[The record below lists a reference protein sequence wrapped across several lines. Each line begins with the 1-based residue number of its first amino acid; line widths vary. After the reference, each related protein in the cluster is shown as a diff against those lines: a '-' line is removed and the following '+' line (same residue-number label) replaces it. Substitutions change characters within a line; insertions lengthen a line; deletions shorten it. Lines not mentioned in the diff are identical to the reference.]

1 MLNPVIG
8 DMGRLVEVRFTAT
21 ENVSRTER
29 YAEEFTV
36 EGRRRVQLRP
46 YAPRSWD
53 VSVPIGGSEDIAVL
67 AEFFSGGWGK
77 GPWQWV
83 PVAAQVGNML
93 TPEESMLVDFRSTG
107 GYLAQAGPVRISDGS
122 WAGRSLEVTGLS
134 SGWVGVTGRG
144 IPVMA
149 GREITWTAEVDGS
162 SPELH
167 LQFFDD
173 AGGNLGIHTSSGG
186 GVGMVRKSVTATP
199 PPGSVY
205 ASVGVRSS
213 VTRVARPQVTW
224 TDGPVRWSAG
234 HGCGMVVLEGLSE
247 ELLTVD
253 HTGPQSSASFTLLEV
268 S

>member
-8 DMGRLVEVRFTAT
+8 EMGRLVEVRFTAT

-29 YAEEFTV
+29 YAEEFTI

-46 YAPRSWD
+46 HAPRSWG

-67 AEFFSGGWGK
+67 AEFFSGGWGN

-93 TPEESMLVDFRSTG
+93 TPEESMLVDFRTIGS
-107 GYLAQAGPVRISDGS
+107 YLEPAGPTRASDGS
-122 WAGRSLEVTGLS
+122 FVGRSLAVDLS
-134 SGWVGVTGRG
+134 SGWVGVNGRD
-144 IPVMA
+144 IPIIP
-149 GREITWTAEVDGS
+149 GREVTWAADVEGS
-162 SPELH
+162 GPQLTMSFFNEAGATTGLH
-167 LQFFDD
+167 SS
-173 AGGNLGIHTSSGG
+173 NSGG
-186 GVGMVRKSVTATP
+186 SGMTRVSVTATP

-213 VTRVARPQVTW
+213 VTRITRPQVTW
-224 TDGPVRWSAG
+224 TPGPVSWSAG

-253 HTGPQSSASFTLLEV
+253 HTGPQSSASFTILEV